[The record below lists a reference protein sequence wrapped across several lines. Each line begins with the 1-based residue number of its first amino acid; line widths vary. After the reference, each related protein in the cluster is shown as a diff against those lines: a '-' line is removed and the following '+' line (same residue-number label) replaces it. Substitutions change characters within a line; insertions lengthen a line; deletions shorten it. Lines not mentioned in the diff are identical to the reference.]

1 MKKNS
6 CPHCG
11 AWGQLSRFCTSCGKS
26 IIYSSI
32 ESSKKDFEGKSV
44 AKSTAGKEIPLIVL
58 QGIILTVVLISALT
72 FVWNLLAE

>member
-11 AWGQLSRFCTSCGKS
+11 AWGQLSRFCTSCGRS

-32 ESSKKDFEGKSV
+32 ESSEKDFEGKSV
-44 AKSTAGKEIPLIVL
+44 ANSTAGRDIPLIVF
-58 QGIILTVVLISALT
+58 QAMVLTGVVLIAL
-72 FVWNLLAE
+72 FLLWDLE

>member
-32 ESSKKDFEGKSV
+32 ESSEKDFEGKSV
-44 AKSTAGKEIPLIVL
+44 AKSTAGRDIPLIVF
-58 QGIILTVVLISALT
+58 QGIVLTVTLFTVLFL
-72 FVWNLLAE
+72 VLDLE

>member
-32 ESSKKDFEGKSV
+32 ESSKRDFEGKKVS
-44 AKSTAGKEIPLIVL
+44 KSTAGKEIPLIAF
-58 QGIILTVVLISALT
+58 QGIVLTVIVFTTLFLVL
-72 FVWNLLAE
+72 NLLTE

>member
-11 AWGQLSRFCTSCGKS
+11 TWGQLSRFCTRCGKS

-32 ESSKKDFEGKSV
+32 ESSEKDFEGKSV
-44 AKSTAGKEIPLIVL
+44 AKSTAGRDIPLIVL
-58 QGIILTVVLISALT
+58 QGVILTVTVFAALILVLDL
-72 FVWNLLAE
+72 E

>member
-11 AWGQLSRFCTSCGKS
+11 AWGQLSRFCTNCGRS

-32 ESSKKDFEGKSV
+32 ESSQEDFEGKSV
-44 AKSTAGKEIPLIVL
+44 AKSTAGRDIPLIVF
-58 QGIILTVVLISALT
+58 QAIVLTVIVFTAL
-72 FVWNLLAE
+72 FLVWDLE

>member
-11 AWGQLSRFCTSCGKS
+11 AWGQLSRFCGRCGNS

-32 ESSKKDFEGKSV
+32 TAAERDFLDKPV
-44 AKSTAGKEIPLIVL
+44 AKSTQAKDIPK
-58 QGIILTVVLISALT
+58 IILVAVLISIAVAFIL
-72 FVWNLLAE
+72 

>member
-11 AWGQLSRFCTSCGKS
+11 AWGQMSRFCTRCGKS

-32 ESSKKDFEGKSV
+32 ESSEKDFEGKSV
-44 AKSTAGKEIPLIVL
+44 AKSTAGRDIPLIVIE
-58 QGIILTVVLISALT
+58 GVVLTIIVF
-72 FVWNLLAE
+72 FVLFLVLDFK

>member
-11 AWGQLSRFCTSCGKS
+11 AWGQLSRFCTRCGKS

-32 ESSKKDFEGKSV
+32 KSSEKDFEGKSV
-44 AKSTAGKEIPLIVL
+44 AKSTAGRDIPLIVL
-58 QGIILTVVLISALT
+58 QGVILTVIVFAALFLVLDL
-72 FVWNLLAE
+72 E

>member
-11 AWGQLSRFCTSCGKS
+11 AWGQLSRFCTSCGRS

-32 ESSKKDFEGKSV
+32 ESSEKDFEGKSV
-44 AKSTAGKEIPLIVL
+44 AKSTAGRDIPLIAFQAVV
-58 QGIILTVVLISALT
+58 LTVIVFTALFLVLDL
-72 FVWNLLAE
+72 E

>member
-11 AWGQLSRFCTSCGKS
+11 AWGQLSRFCTRCGKS

-32 ESSKKDFEGKSV
+32 KSSEKDFEGKSG
-44 AKSTAGKEIPLIVL
+44 AKSTAGRDIPLIVL
-58 QGIILTVVLISALT
+58 QGVILTVIVFAALFLVLDL
-72 FVWNLLAE
+72 E